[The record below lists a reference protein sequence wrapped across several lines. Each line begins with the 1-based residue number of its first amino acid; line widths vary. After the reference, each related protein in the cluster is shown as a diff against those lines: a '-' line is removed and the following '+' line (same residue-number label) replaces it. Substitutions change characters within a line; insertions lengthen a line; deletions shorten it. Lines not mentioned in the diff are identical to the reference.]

1 VCLSLAT
8 KCSTIDEKL
17 HAFCGQSKHTASSEN
32 YFIDSTYRNIISS
45 QSLIM
50 NVKGQITNVLPLMEA
65 RAKKSWVC
73 NTLCKIDDPILIDRY
88 KEFH

>member
-1 VCLSLAT
+1 MHIRDSQIRNMYKLLAVLKKKSEVCLSLAT

-17 HAFCGQSKHTASSEN
+17 HAFCGQSKHTVSFKN

-50 NVKGQITNVLPLMEA
+50 NIEG
-65 RAKKSWVC
+65 
-73 NTLCKIDDPILIDRY
+73 
-88 KEFH
+88 